1 MGAFCILQYTQE
13 YIVTLRVD
21 TVQGWEMDLVILMGP
36 FRLKIFC
43 DSMIANVTFIL
54 LKIKMCVHFTI
65 KAIKVYSF
73 FSSILLL
80 RAMIN
85 LLGQNK
91 SISLCEEWKVCL
103 AFTVVGMSHQ
113 VSITHLP
120 SFTFY

>member
-36 FRLKIFC
+36 FRLRIFC

-65 KAIKVYSF
+65 KAIKVYRF

-91 SISLCEEWKVCL
+91 SISLCEE
-103 AFTVVGMSHQ
+103 
-113 VSITHLP
+113 
-120 SFTFY
+120 